1 VAREDKA
8 PAVPAR
14 SADGM
19 SSTPSPAPSLPRAWW
34 PRLHLAELCDQ
45 PWLPATIRDA
55 ETAYLAAAVGLAR
68 PFATLAPAIAEL
80 LDAAPDGD
88 AQIID
93 LATGGAGPWPALADD
108 VAARRGGVRCP
119 VRLTDLWP
127 SRTLAARA
135 LGDDVTVHA
144 PPVDA
149 RSVPAELRGVRTMF
163 DGLHHLRPADARA
176 VLEDAHRAG
185 ASIVIGEAMPRRRL
199 VLLSVPLIPL
209 LVLLLT
215 PRVRP
220 VRPTTLVLTYLLP
233 LLPLVIM
240 WDGLVSCL
248 RTYRPAELRAL
259 AAGLEDYAWEAGTH
273 RRGLASIAYLVG
285 RPRRAS
291 AP

>member
-1 VAREDKA
+1 
-8 PAVPAR
+8 
-14 SADGM
+14 
-19 SSTPSPAPSLPRAWW
+19 
-34 PRLHLAELCDQ
+34 
-45 PWLPATIRDA
+45 
-55 ETAYLAAAVGLAR
+55 
-68 PFATLAPAIAEL
+68 
-80 LDAAPDGD
+80 
-88 AQIID
+88 
-93 LATGGAGPWPALADD
+93 
-108 VAARRGGVRCP
+108 VRCP

-285 RPRRAS
+285 RPPPRERAVTPARATSGSAPRPTTRRRRARTPAS
-291 AP
+291 RGRAGSCRRAPSRRAGSGSTRSRCCRPARCW